1 MLYRKDFKMLLKK
14 IMIKKKRGLDHSA
27 VGAWKVKQKGT
38 LKKGPCLLVG
48 WVYDGSFGRSKK
60 IVRGMLLK
68 IENEV
73 AYLLNKDKEEV
84 KVLKNTLQ
92 MVC

>member
-1 MLYRKDFKMLLKK
+1 MSIHRR
-14 IMIKKKRGLDHSA
+14 RGLDHSA
-27 VGAWKVKQKGT
+27 VGAWKIKQKGT

-68 IENEV
+68 IENEM
-73 AYLLNKDKEEV
+73 AYLLTKDEKEV
-84 KVLKNTLQ
+84 KVSKNTLQ
-92 MVC
+92 NVC